1 MLLTLENK
9 NENKDT
15 ALQCTYNINFMIC
28 FLSKLFFL
36 SENKLASGVGCAP
49 VCLRR
54 LNESYSR
61 NLRWLKGF
69 YHSQSLKEPYAQ
81 SGAQLSPGF
90 LADLLSGIMIFVG
103 YFRVANAFPFSL
115 HSPPSLCVDCCRIC
129 TTPFIFTFK
138 MPKRENARKVKPC
151 WNTCVRVSRVGK
163 SAEPN
168 TPIFYTAAFAP
179 HPHTITYTD
188 E

>member
-81 SGAQLSPGF
+81 IGAQLSPGF
-90 LADLLSGIMIFVG
+90 LADLLSGIMILLVTFVWPTP
-103 YFRVANAFPFSL
+103 FPFL
-115 HSPPSLCVDCCRIC
+115 
-129 TTPFIFTFK
+129 FI
-138 MPKRENARKVKPC
+138 
-151 WNTCVRVSRVGK
+151 
-163 SAEPN
+163 
-168 TPIFYTAAFAP
+168 P
-179 HPHTITYTD
+179 HPLCSWIAVESVPPLSFLPLRCRKGRTR
-188 E
+188 ER